1 MRDYSMEGPD
11 GQDVAVADMSDADI
25 AECLRDGFVLIGDAA
40 RENVVERLRIEVL
53 IREHNMRGE

>member
-1 MRDYSMEGPD
+1 MRDYSMEGQN
-11 GQDVAVADMSDADI
+11 GQDIPVAEMSDAEI
-25 AECLRDGFVLIGDAA
+25 ASCLQRGFVLVGATA